1 MKVIDYTIPVL
12 VSSLFMI
19 LLLVF
24 YLYKTENKILMRFL
38 SARFLKNIHF
48 RAEIKK
54 DTRKDDVVFIIV
66 LLVLIFAFGL
76 NVIVFQVV
84 ISDSMMPEF
93 QRGDIVLTQTV
104 FKEPEVGDII
114 TFKAADVQNP
124 ITHRVTNIRG
134 DLVTTKGDNNP
145 LTDDY
150 GTTISNVIGKAINI
164 NGHPFVIKGVGAYF
178 ILDFSKEG
186 KLYKYGDQYEFLQ
199 QMFITI
205 RTWGYV
211 ITIIAFAALLITM
224 TGKR

>member
-1 MKVIDYTIPVL
+1 MKIIDYTIPVL
-12 VSSLFMI
+12 VSIFFMI

-38 SARFLKNIHF
+38 SARFMKNTHF
-48 RAEIKK
+48 RAQIKK
-54 DTRKDDVVFIIV
+54 DTRKEDFVFMIV
-66 LLVLIFAFGL
+66 LLLLVFAFGL
-76 NVIVFQVV
+76 NVIIFQVV
-84 ISDSMMPEF
+84 ISDSMVPEF
-93 QRGDIVLTQTV
+93 QRGDLVLTQTV

-124 ITHRVTNIRG
+124 VTHRVTNIRG

-150 GTTISNVIGKAINI
+150 GTTKGDVIGKAII
-164 NGHPFVIKGVGAYF
+164 ISGHPFVIKDVGAYF

-186 KLYKYGDQYEFLQ
+186 KLYKYGDQYAFLQ
-199 QMFITI
+199 QMFLTI

-211 ITIIAFAALLITM
+211 ITIFAFSALLITM